1 MTTESAIIQP
11 RYTQESHFEQA
22 INNEVA
28 ALWHTRDEGFIK
40 TSDKRQLFWV
50 SLTSKKHSKAIVV
63 VNGRIECTYKYQ
75 ELFFDLFQQGYNIYA
90 YDHRGQGLSDRLVA
104 NHDIGYVDEFDDYVD
119 DLALMVKH
127 FDLDHYKKRYLL
139 GHSMG
144 GNIIT
149 RYVQTHHEQPFD
161 AMAATAPMFGM
172 NLKWYLKPIAMILS
186 QLLTALHSQP
196 NYAPGQVP
204 YYAKPFDGNLLS
216 QSPIRYQWFRQLYD
230 TQPQLQVG
238 GASTR
243 WVWQSIMA
251 CKQCLL
257 LTRQIKLPFLL
268 LQAGDDR
275 VVSNAAQI
283 RFIKKL
289 AKTNSHCAMKIVHH
303 ARHELLFERDEYRN
317 QTLQTTLDFFA
328 QH

>member
-1 MTTESAIIQP
+1 MTTESVIIQSP
-11 RYTQESHFEQA
+11 YTQESNFEQA

-28 ALWHTRDEGFIK
+28 EQWREREEGFIK
-40 TSDKRQLFWV
+40 TRDKRQLYWV
-50 SLTSKKHSKAIVV
+50 SLTSPKHSKAIVV
-63 VNGRIECTYKYQ
+63 VNGRIECSDKYQ
-75 ELFFDLFQQGYNIYA
+75 ELFFDLFQQGYDIYS
-90 YDHRGQGLSDRLVA
+90 YDHRGQGLSERLIA
-104 NHDIGYVDEFDDYVD
+104 HSDIGYVEEFDDYVD

-127 FDLDHYKKRYLL
+127 FNLSRYDKRYLL

-144 GNIIT
+144 GNVIT
-149 RYVQTHHEQPFD
+149 RYVQTHQDQPFD
-161 AMAATAPMFGM
+161 AIAATAPMFGM
-172 NLKWYLKPIAMILS
+172 NIKWYLKPIAMVLS

-196 NYAPGQVP
+196 SYAPGQAP
-204 YYAKPFDGNLLS
+204 YYSKPFDGNLLS
-216 QSPIRYQWFRQLYD
+216 QSQVRYQWFRKLYD
-230 TQPQLQVG
+230 EKPQLQVG

-243 WVWQSIMA
+243 WVWQGMMA

-257 LTRQIKLPFLL
+257 LTRQIKRPYLL

-275 VVSNAAQI
+275 VVSNSAQI

-289 AKTNSHCAMKIVHH
+289 ANTNSQCALKIIHH

>member
-1 MTTESAIIQP
+1 MTTESVIIQSP
-11 RYTQESHFEQA
+11 YTQESNFEQA

-28 ALWHTRDEGFIK
+28 EQWREREEGFIK
-40 TSDKRQLFWV
+40 TRDKRQLYWI
-50 SLTSKKHSKAIVV
+50 SLTSPKHSKAIVV
-63 VNGRIECTYKYQ
+63 VNGRIECSDKYQ
-75 ELFFDLFQQGYNIYA
+75 ELFFDLFQQGYDIYS
-90 YDHRGQGLSDRLVA
+90 YDHRGQGLSERLIA
-104 NHDIGYVDEFDDYVD
+104 HSDIGYVEEFDDYVD

-127 FDLDHYKKRYLL
+127 FNLSRYDKRYLL

-144 GNIIT
+144 GNVIT
-149 RYVQTHHEQPFD
+149 RYVQTHQDQPFD
-161 AMAATAPMFGM
+161 AIAATAPMFGM
-172 NLKWYLKPIAMILS
+172 NIKWYLKPIAMVLS
-186 QLLTALHSQP
+186 QLLTALHSLP
-196 NYAPGQVP
+196 SYAPGQAP
-204 YYAKPFDGNLLS
+204 YYSKPFDGNLLS
-216 QSPIRYQWFRQLYD
+216 QSQIRYQWFRKLYD
-230 TQPQLQVG
+230 EKPQLQVG

-243 WVWQSIMA
+243 WVWQGMMA

-257 LTRQIKLPFLL
+257 LTRQIKRPYLL

-275 VVSNAAQI
+275 VVSNSAQI

-289 AKTNSHCAMKIVHH
+289 ANTNSQCALKIIHH